1 VRHRSGPRDLGSAL
15 DRIVARVEPQT
26 PLSRLQRV
34 WPQVAGEGVAPHA
47 KPTAMS
53 ADGVV
58 TITCEAAVWAQEVD
72 LLSYELVQRLNV
84 VLGPETVRE
93 LRCRGT
99 ESAAWARQGRRG
111 RRTPP
116 QKH

>member
-1 VRHRSGPRDLGSAL
+1 MRHRPAPRDLGSAL

-34 WPQVAGEGVAPHA
+34 WPQAVGEAVAPHA

-53 ADGVV
+53 SDGVV

-72 LLSYELVQRLNV
+72 LLSYEVVQRLNAE
-84 VLGPETVRE
+84 LGAGTVRE

-99 ESAAWARQGRRG
+99 ESAAWARQSRTG

-116 QKH
+116 KKR